1 MTGDPHGDP
10 HGDRH
15 GDPHGD
21 AYGDAYGA
29 VRNAGVVRALIDRA
43 LSEDEIRDLC
53 FDHYPEVYREL
64 AAAMSRR
71 ECIRRLVAWCHDRRE
86 LGALVARVAEIN
98 AQAVVAHTEA
108 LAAPS
113 QDSRDPQDPRN
124 PRDPQDSQDSQDS
137 PDGHSEAAPRKRPL
151 TAGIIH
157 ALPPAPSFVGR
168 ADELA
173 ALNRFWQDGEPGVL
187 ALLGLGGAGKT
198 ALAGEFLAR
207 LRRQGDPPPDELFI
221 WSFYLNQDV
230 KEFLEVAYAYF
241 SGGAVARGSPM
252 GTFYLLT
259 ELLTGPGRRLLV
271 LDGLE
276 RVQRPATDR
285 QGAFGDLTDRLL
297 AQIID
302 RLADGLGATKCLI
315 TSRLPLP
322 RLAPW
327 RGRGYAWLDIDQLC
341 REDAV
346 SLIRDRG
353 VRGDDDALHALIDE
367 YGAHALTLD
376 HLSGYL
382 VEYAAADPSGA
393 ASLPEP
399 RADSGEPQERR
410 LARVLDAYET
420 ALSERET
427 ALLARLCI
435 FRFGAS
441 AEQLHSVFTRAA
453 NPQIAGPLR
462 GLDLRDVLAALRHLH
477 QLHLVLRES
486 GSLFTVHPAVRDHF
500 YRSFTDPR
508 SVHQAIR
515 RHYSALVTG
524 PGVRPADHPETLDL
538 LEELVHHSLAAGH
551 IAEAEEVYRLRM
563 GGYQH
568 LAWQI
573 GQYSRCVRVLEEFPT
588 CPDPGGLLWCYR
600 AIGDLP
606 AALARIDPDDSWWL
620 AMIGT
625 LRGRLAEVADL
636 LRGSRRDPIL
646 AVSRA
651 LTGALPIDQLATA
664 PVWFGLPLSPAEC
677 LLEAGLP
684 EPARAYVSRAR
695 SELAGASQGAD
706 WNDEVAR
713 YDLIEATLA
722 CHSGDLVMAQSL
734 LDKATQWIVTSG
746 SQEHLCLLHLARAR
760 LARAQHHPTLAT
772 TALREGLRT
781 AEQCGFG
788 LHRLALLL
796 EEAELALPD
805 DPHTAT
811 TLATTALHT
820 ASDPACHHVWAM
832 SRASHL
838 LAQSHH
844 RQGDPA
850 AALAELTRTIAL
862 QRDIGDPR
870 LSGSQELLERITQRR
885 G

>member
-1 MTGDPHGDP
+1 MTGGGPH
-10 HGDRH
+10 
-15 GDPHGD
+15 
-21 AYGDAYGA
+21 GDAYGA
-29 VRNAGVVRALIDRA
+29 VRNPGAVRALIDRA

-64 AAAMSRR
+64 SAAMSRR
-71 ECIRRLVAWCHDRRE
+71 ECIRRLVAWCHAHHE
-86 LGALVARVAEIN
+86 LGALVAHVAGIN
-98 AQAVVAHTEA
+98 AEAVAAHAEA
-108 LAAPS
+108 LAAP
-113 QDSRDPQDPRN
+113 
-124 PRDPQDSQDSQDS
+124 PRDPD
-137 PDGHSEAAPRKRPL
+137 PRAASRVRPL
-151 TAGIIH
+151 TAGIVH
-157 ALPPAPSFVGR
+157 ALPPAPTFVGR

-173 ALNRFWQDGEPGVL
+173 ALSRFWQDGEPGVL

-198 ALAGEFLAR
+198 ALAGEFLTR
-207 LRRQGDPPPDELFI
+207 LRTQGDPPPDELFI

-230 KEFLEVAYAYF
+230 KEFLEVAYTYF
-241 SGGAVARGSPM
+241 SGGAVVRGSPM

-259 ELLTGPGRRLLV
+259 EILTSPGRRLLV

-297 AQIID
+297 AQVID
-302 RLADGLGATKCLI
+302 RLADGLGTTKCLI

-327 RGRGYAWLDIDQLC
+327 HGRGYARLDIDQLC

-346 SLIRDRG
+346 ALIRDRG
-353 VRGDDDALHALIDE
+353 VRGGDDALHTLIDE
-367 YGAHALTLD
+367 FGAHALTLD

-382 VEYAAADPSGA
+382 VAYADADPARA

-441 AEQLHSVFTRAA
+441 ADQLHSVFTRSTS
-453 NPQIAGPLR
+453 PQIAGPLS
-462 GLDLRDVLAALRHLH
+462 GLDRRDVLATLRHLH

-486 GSLFTVHPAVRDHF
+486 ADQFTVHPAVRDHF

-515 RHYSALVTG
+515 RHYSALVSG
-524 PGVRPADHPETLDL
+524 PGVLPPDRPETLDL

-551 IAEAEEVYRLRM
+551 VAEAEEVYRLRM
-563 GGYQH
+563 GGYEH
-568 LAWQI
+568 LAWQT

-651 LTGALPIDQLATA
+651 LTGSLPIDRLATA

-684 EPARAYVSRAR
+684 EPALAYVSRAR
-695 SELAGASQGAD
+695 SGLTDASLGVD

-713 YDLIEATLA
+713 YDLIEAALA

-746 SQEHLCLLHLARAR
+746 SQEHLCLLHLGRAR
-760 LARAQHHPTLAT
+760 LARAQRHPTLAT
-772 TALREGLRT
+772 TAIREGLRT

-796 EEAELALPD
+796 EKAELALHED
-805 DPHTAT
+805 DPTAAAT
-811 TLATTALHT
+811 TATTALHA
-820 ASDPACHHVWAM
+820 ASDPACHHVWATA
-832 SRASHL
+832 RAGHL
-838 LAQSHH
+838 LARAHH
-844 RQGDPA
+844 RLGDHAP
-850 AALAELTRTIAL
+850 ALAQLTRTIAL

-870 LSGSQELLERITQRR
+870 LAGSLELLERIEQRR
-885 G
+885 E

>member
-1 MTGDPHGDP
+1 MTGHPP
-10 HGDRH
+10 
-15 GDPHGD
+15 
-21 AYGDAYGA
+21 YGA
-29 VRNAGVVRALIDRA
+29 VRNPGAVRALIDGA

-53 FDHYPEVYREL
+53 FDHYPQVYREL

-71 ECIRRLVAWCHDRRE
+71 ECIRRLVAWCHGRRE
-86 LGALVARVAEIN
+86 LGALVARVAELN
-98 AQAVVAHTEA
+98 AEAVAAHAEA
-108 LAAPS
+108 LAAPP
-113 QDSRDPQDPRN
+113 QDSQHAQDSH
-124 PRDPQDSQDSQDS
+124 DPQDSQDPQHSQGWQGWQDSQDGA
-137 PDGHSEAAPRKRPL
+137 PEAAPRGRPL

-157 ALPPAPSFVGR
+157 ALPPAPGFVGR

-173 ALNRFWQDGEPGVL
+173 ALGRFWQDGEPGVL

-207 LRRQGDPPPDELFI
+207 LRRKGDPPPDELFI

-241 SGGAVARGSPM
+241 SGGAVVRGSPM

-259 ELLTGPGRRLLV
+259 EILTRPGRRLLV

-285 QGAFGDLTDRLL
+285 QGVFGDLTDRLL
-297 AQIID
+297 AQVID
-302 RLADGLGATKCLI
+302 RLADGLGTTKCLI

-327 RGRGYAWLDIDQLC
+327 HGRGYAWLDIDQLC
-341 REDAV
+341 RKDAV
-346 SLIRDRG
+346 ALVRDRG
-353 VRGDDDALHALIDE
+353 VRGDDDALHALVDE

-382 VEYAAADPSGA
+382 VAYADADPARA

-441 AEQLHSVFTRAA
+441 AEQLHSVFTRAS
-453 NPQIAGPLR
+453 NPLIAGPLR
-462 GLDLRDVLAALRHLH
+462 GLDQREVLAALRRLH

-486 GSLFTVHPAVRDHF
+486 GALFTVHPAVRDHF
-500 YRSFTDPR
+500 YRSFADPR
-508 SVHQAIR
+508 SVHQAVR

-551 IAEAEEVYRLRM
+551 VAEAEEVYRLRM

-573 GQYSRCVRVLEEFPT
+573 GQYSRCVRVLEEFPA

-651 LTGALPIDQLATA
+651 LTGSLPVDELAAA
-664 PVWFGLPLSPAEC
+664 PVWFGLPISPAEC
-677 LLEAGLP
+677 LLEAGLT
-684 EPARAYVSRAR
+684 EPASAYLARAR
-695 SELAGASQGAD
+695 AELTDVSLGAD
-706 WNDEVAR
+706 WKDEVAR
-713 YDLIEATLA
+713 YDLIEAALA

-746 SQEHLCLLHLARAR
+746 SQEHLCLLHLGRAR
-760 LARAQHHPTLAT
+760 LARAQRHHTLAA

-788 LHRLALLL
+788 LHRLPLLL
-796 EEAELALPD
+796 EKAELALHLD
-805 DPHTAT
+805 DLHTAT
-811 TLATTALHT
+811 AAATTALDA

-832 SRASHL
+832 ARAG
-838 LAQSHH
+838 
-844 RQGDPA
+844 R
-850 AALAELTRTIAL
+850 
-862 QRDIGDPR
+862 
-870 LSGSQELLERITQRR
+870 LLETIEQRT
-885 G
+885 